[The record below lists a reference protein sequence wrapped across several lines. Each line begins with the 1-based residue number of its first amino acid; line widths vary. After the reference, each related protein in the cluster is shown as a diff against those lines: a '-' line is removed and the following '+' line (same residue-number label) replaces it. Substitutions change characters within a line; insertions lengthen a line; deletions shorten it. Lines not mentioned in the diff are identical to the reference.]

1 MTFKTLNL
9 RMNLFFLT
17 QDCTFFKTSIIA
29 YLPSRSLVMIDM
41 ASESILIAMLMFEV
55 VITNQQTS
63 TDFLDLTTTCEKSRI
78 VYFEGRCQF
87 TTLLFNVFVVVQ
99 QQHCNCKVVLLQRRT
114 YLEHIYSGKKLH
126 IIRKKWGAKYSST
139 IISTEKF
146 FEEERK
152 KI

>member
-63 TDFLDLTTTCEKSRI
+63 SDFLDLTTTCEKSRI

-114 YLEHIYSGKKLH
+114 YLEHTEKNCISSGKSG
-126 IIRKKWGAKYSST
+126 GAKYSST